1 MWTLTISVSAIRNKA
16 IRNYKSIIYIEMR
29 KMKSTLSVGKRIIL
43 LSVCMA
49 MFSVTGFSQGAKGKK
64 VKGAPVFS
72 QVVYQGNDQVYRRR

>member
-72 QVVYQGNDQVYRRR
+72 QGVYQGNDLVYS

>member
-49 MFSVTGFSQGAKGKK
+49 MFSVTGFSQGAKGK
-64 VKGAPVFS
+64 
-72 QVVYQGNDQVYRRR
+72 R

>member
-72 QVVYQGNDQVYRRR
+72 QVPGPEKPEY